1 MPMVSDSARTLT
13 PRMNGIRTHGWS
25 AGYHGRRWTSVEIS
39 PSGSRTA
46 SAQRCGPRIMTPSTR
61 AWPPM
66 DGRPCPP
73 AAGAWPLT
81 SRSDAG
87 RAAPVLLLEAL
98 HPASGVHELL
108 LARVEGMAL
117 RADLDLQVC
126 LRRPGLK
133 RVPARAPDVRQYVV
147 GMDPGL
153 HRCFLTYSYPA
164 P

>member
-1 MPMVSDSARTLT
+1 MASDSARILT
-13 PRMNGIRTHGWS
+13 PRMNGRRIHGWS
-25 AGYHGRRWTSVEIS
+25 AGSHSRRWASVAIS
-39 PSGSRTA
+39 PPGNRTA
-46 SAQRCGPRIMTPSTR
+46 SAQRCGPRIITPSTR

-108 LARVEGMAL
+108 LARVEGVAL
-117 RADLDLQVC
+117 RADLDLQVR
-126 LRRPGLK
+126 LRRLGLK
-133 RVPARAPDVRQYVV
+133 RVPARAPDIRQHVV
-147 GMDPGL
+147 GMDPCL
-153 HRCFLTYSYPA
+153 HR
-164 P
+164 